1 MHMLLILWLEH
12 STCYLLTQVP
22 LVQPACPHDVSPFSA
37 ACAEALA
44 PHTLFL
50 GTLSFPVITLL
61 KLHTTCHSPATLPL
75 LTVSC
80 LLATSTNSPYSTRPG
95 SVYPAYSTPVNSVC
109 CPTHS
114 WFLSNVPALSGTAC
128 IAACCSRLC
137 MSRCGLPVLPILP
150 TKCYRAGR
158 ATSTTAKSV
167 SGRPTWDKRSAY
179 MQASAHAL
187 HLLTCMPSMPQSTT
201 SAAAV
206 LLRA

>member
-1 MHMLLILWLEH
+1 M
-12 STCYLLTQVP
+12 
-22 LVQPACPHDVSPFSA
+22 A
-37 ACAEALA
+37 ACAQALS

-50 GTLSFPVITLL
+50 GTLSFPVVTLL
-61 KLHTTCHSPATLPL
+61 YYTLLVTPL
-75 LTVSC
+75 LHYLCS
-80 LLATSTNSPYSTRPG
+80 LSLACWQPAPTSPYSTRPG
-95 SVYPAYSTPVNSVC
+95 SSYPAYSTLVNSVC

-114 WFLSNVPALSGTAC
+114 WSLSNVPALSGTAC
-128 IAACCSRLC
+128 LAACCSRLC